1 MAIRYGTRRLIG
13 GLIALVALPPAAAEA
28 WTWPVRGPVIAR
40 FAYAR
45 ASPFAAGQR
54 RGIDIAAPRGTPVVA
69 ACGGR
74 VRFAG
79 TVGTSGRTVSTACGG
94 YVVSYLHLDGIATR
108 RGARVHAGDPIG
120 AVGTTGRRHEARPHV
135 SFGVRRA
142 SDRWGYVDPLRVLPG
157 ERGMPPDLAPLPR
170 RRLPRDTPLGRA
182 PAPEHRPVAAPAGRS
197 AGIGGAAEVDPHG
210 LWVPAGVV
218 LVFVAAAAP
227 LATVRLRRGRRRPI
241 PRGEAAA
248 RPAGA

>member
-1 MAIRYGTRRLIG
+1 MAIRYWTRRLVG

-79 TVGTSGRTVSTACGG
+79 TIGTSGRTVSTACGA

-120 AVGTTGRRHEARPHV
+120 AVGTTGRRYEARPHV
-135 SFGVRRA
+135 SLGVRRA

-157 ERGMPPDLAPLPR
+157 ERGMPPYLAPLPR

-182 PAPEHRPVAAPAGRS
+182 PAPEHRPVAAPTRRS
-197 AGIGGAAEVDPHG
+197 ALIGGAAEVDPHG

-218 LVFVAAAAP
+218 LVLVAAAAP
-227 LATVRLRRGRRRPI
+227 LAGLRVRRPRRRLA
-241 PRGEAAA
+241 PRAEGAA